1 MDRLDDGRVLVC
13 FDRSCSQVF
22 FLQFGEI
29 MLNVF
34 QLADGVWV
42 EGPGTYKYTQS
53 HLVTSAFKQILG
65 FLRF

>member
-1 MDRLDDGRVLVC
+1 MEGSLFALIVPAL
-13 FDRSCSQVF
+13 RSSF

-53 HLVTSAFKQILG
+53 HLVTSAFKQILC